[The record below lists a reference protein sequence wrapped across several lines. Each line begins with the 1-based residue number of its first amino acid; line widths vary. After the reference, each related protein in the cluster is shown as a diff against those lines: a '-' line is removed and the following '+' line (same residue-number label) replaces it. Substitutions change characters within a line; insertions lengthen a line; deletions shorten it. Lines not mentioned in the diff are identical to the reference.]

1 MENRL
6 KNVIASV
13 LGVGVNT
20 ITEDLSFKNLW
31 DWDSLKHI
39 NLVTAVEE
47 EFGIEFTDDEISE
60 MVTYKFVR
68 DACRQKLDSISSVS
82 RKSEV

>member
-1 MENRL
+1 MEDRL

-13 LGVGVNT
+13 LGIGLNT
-20 ITEDLSFKNLW
+20 IDENLLFKNLW

-39 NLVTAVEE
+39 NLVTALEE
-47 EFGIEFTDDEISE
+47 EFGVEFSDEEISE

-68 DACRQKLDSISSVS
+68 DVCRKKVDGIQGNS
-82 RKSEV
+82 

>member
-1 MENRL
+1 MEDRL

-13 LGVGVNT
+13 LGIGLNT
-20 ITEDLSFKNLW
+20 IDENLLFKNLW

-39 NLVTAVEE
+39 NLVTALEE
-47 EFGIEFTDDEISE
+47 EFGVEFSDEEISE

-68 DACRQKLDSISSVS
+68 DVCRKKVDGI
-82 RKSEV
+82 